1 MSRPMRQLLRGKAEA
16 KDHSDQ
22 PLDAALNQASYCE
35 MEVAFADGSGYS
47 VGIRARAAT
56 EALSPAWKRPSLE
69 RPNSHP
75 DCVHSSAADRACM
88 PAMPGKRAPLA

>member
-69 RPNSHP
+69 RPNSVSIHGVAPQSGEILQVP
-75 DCVHSSAADRACM
+75 DY
-88 PAMPGKRAPLA
+88 L